1 MAPARKTTPKG
12 AMNPKI
18 EAAINDQ
25 INAELYSAYLYLS
38 MSSWF
43 DSTGMKGFA
52 NWERVQAREEQ
63 DHALKFFDYLCARGG
78 RAILKQIAAP
88 PTIWKTPLE
97 AFETQLDHEL
107 KVTDL
112 INNLVN
118 LAMEE
123 KDHATVNFLQ
133 WFVSEQVEEEE
144 NARTILDQL
153 KMISQEKGVGLL
165 YMLDKEL
172 AARIYTPPIQ
182 GSSS

>member
-1 MAPARKTTPKG
+1 MAPLKKTTPKG
-12 AMNPKI
+12 VMNPKL
-18 EAAINDQ
+18 ESAINEQ
-25 INAELYSAYLYLS
+25 INAEFYSAYLYLS

-43 DSTGMKGFA
+43 ESTGLKGFA
-52 NWERVQAREEQ
+52 NWERVQAQEER

-78 RAILKQIAAP
+78 RAVMKEISAP
-88 PTIWKTPLE
+88 PVAWQNPQE

-107 KVTDL
+107 TVTGL

-118 LAMEE
+118 LAIEE

-144 NARTILDQL
+144 NARTVLDQL

-165 YMLDKEL
+165 YMLDKEM
-172 AARIYTPPIQ
+172 ATRVYVPPVQ
-182 GSSS
+182 GSSA